1 MTRPHTPQ
9 PGELPSLGQ
18 LNRATLIALGAAAA
32 LLVTTVLPAEY
43 GYDPTGVGGMLGLTE
58 MGEVK
63 QAEHQDEAPAT
74 NPAPPVPAT
83 PEQAQAARPVGQ
95 PVTVSLTLKP
105 NEGREVKATMK
116 AGEALVYRWHTDG
129 AEVRFELHGEEFGAP
144 ADQYSSYE
152 KGTAA
157 KADGSFRAPFDG
169 THGWYWRNRTDKPV
183 TITVTATG
191 EFSSFAAKP

>member
-32 LLVTTVLPAEY
+32 LLVTIVLPAEY

-58 MGEVK
+58 MGKVK
-63 QAEHQDEAPAT
+63 QAEHRDEAPAT
-74 NPAPPVPAT
+74 KPALPVPAT
-83 PEQAQAARPVGQ
+83 PEQAQASRPVGQ

-116 AGEALVYRWHTDG
+116 AEEALVYRWHTDG

>member
-1 MTRPHTPQ
+1 
-9 PGELPSLGQ
+9 
-18 LNRATLIALGAAAA
+18 
-32 LLVTTVLPAEY
+32 
-43 GYDPTGVGGMLGLTE
+43 
-58 MGEVK
+58 
-63 QAEHQDEAPAT
+63 
-74 NPAPPVPAT
+74 
-83 PEQAQAARPVGQ
+83 
-95 PVTVSLTLKP
+95 
-105 NEGREVKATMK
+105 MK